1 MSRWLEDRSAAMRL
15 TFRIVIASLL
25 LGMVVLW
32 QRSLAADDGA
42 KAGAVHE
49 ISLPAMQ
56 VELPPGPGR
65 DTVSATCVICHS
77 TRYITMQPRFSRAA
91 WTAEVDKMRKT
102 FGAPLTD
109 AQAAEV
115 VNYLV
120 AIRGAAGAKGSA

>member
-1 MSRWLEDRSAAMRL
+1 MVRTMNRTLIWTSVGVLIGGAA
-15 TFRIVIASLL
+15 V
-25 LGMVVLW
+25 W
-32 QRSLAADDGA
+32 QRALADDGA
-42 KAGAVHE
+42 KPTSGVHE
-49 ISLPAMQ
+49 IKLPAMTP
-56 VELPPGPGR
+56 ELPPGPGR
-65 DTVSATCVICHS
+65 ETVSATCVICHT

-120 AIRGAAGAKGSA
+120 AIRGAEGAK

>member
-1 MSRWLEDRSAAMRL
+1 MVTAMKRKL
-15 TFRIVIASLL
+15 IWTLVGVLI
-25 LGMVVLW
+25 MVVAVW
-32 QRSLAADDGA
+32 QRALAADDGA
-42 KAGAVHE
+42 KAAAPAPGGVHE
-49 ISLPAMQ
+49 IKLPAMP

-65 DTVSATCVICHS
+65 ETAAVTCVICHT
-77 TRYITMQPRFSRAA
+77 TRYITTQPRFSRAA

-120 AIRGAAGAKGSA
+120 AIRGTEAK

>member
-1 MSRWLEDRSAAMRL
+1 MVTTMKRTIGLM
-15 TFRIVIASLL
+15 L
-25 LGMVVLW
+25 LGVLIGAVAVW
-32 QRSLAADDGA
+32 QRALAADDGA
-42 KAGAVHE
+42 KPAAAPGGVHE
-49 ISLPAMQ
+49 IKLPAMP

-65 DTVSATCVICHS
+65 ETAAVTCVICHT
-77 TRYITMQPRFSRAA
+77 TRYITTQPRFSRAA

-120 AIRGAAGAKGSA
+120 AIRGRRGNSS

>member
-1 MSRWLEDRSAAMRL
+1 MVTTMKPTIRWM
-15 TFRIVIASLL
+15 L
-25 LGMVVLW
+25 LGVLIGAAVW
-32 QRSLAADDGA
+32 QRALAADDGA
-42 KAGAVHE
+42 KTPAAAGGVHE
-49 ISLPAMQ
+49 IKLPAMP

-65 DTVSATCVICHS
+65 ETVTVTCVICHT
-77 TRYITMQPRFSRAA
+77 TRYITIQPRFSRVA

-120 AIRGAAGAKGSA
+120 AIRGTDGK